1 MHLQESHFSP
11 FFCVA
16 FQITASEVPS
26 MDREGRRV
34 VGQLLDEESMVFLA
48 RLASL
53 PTRKGFKGVIPGQ
66 NFGPPLI
73 KISLGRVEVKPLT
86 SAGTSTVS

>member
-1 MHLQESHFSP
+1 
-11 FFCVA
+11 
-16 FQITASEVPS
+16 

-34 VGQLLDEESMVFLA
+34 VGQLLDEESMTFLA
-48 RLASL
+48 RLSSL

-73 KISLGRVEVKPLT
+73 KLSIVRVEAKPVPGAGI
-86 SAGTSTVS
+86 SAAS

>member
-1 MHLQESHFSP
+1 
-11 FFCVA
+11 
-16 FQITASEVPS
+16 

-34 VGQLLDEESMVFLA
+34 VGQLLDEQSMAFLA

-53 PTRKGFKGVIPGQ
+53 PTRKGIKGVVPGQ

-73 KISLGRVEVKPLT
+73 KVSIDRVEVKALADT
-86 SAGTSTVS
+86 SAAS